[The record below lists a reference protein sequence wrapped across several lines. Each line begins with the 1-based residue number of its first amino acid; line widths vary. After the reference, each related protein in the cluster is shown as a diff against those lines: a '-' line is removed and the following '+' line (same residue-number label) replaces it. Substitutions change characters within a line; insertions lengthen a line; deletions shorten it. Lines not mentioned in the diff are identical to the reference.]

1 MTVYEAIEQA
11 EIALSTTAQVDD
23 GPDPR
28 WQALIA
34 LAAHIETA
42 PQQVWEFARR
52 WGGSEDED
60 LRDAVATLLLEHLL
74 EYHFESLFSAI
85 EVEVARS
92 ATFADCFSRTWPL
105 GQAESPGNRVRFE
118 LLKER
123 ASAV

>member
-1 MTVYEAIEQA
+1 MDSS
-11 EIALSTTAQVDD
+11 LSSTHGTWARPTSSR
-23 GPDPR
+23 GSPDPR
-28 WQALIA
+28 WQALIS
-34 LAAHIETA
+34 LAAHTQAA

-92 ATFADCFSRTWPL
+92 ATFADCFSRTLATRAQPKVSRISTL
-105 GQAESPGNRVRFE
+105 RFIDN
-118 LLKER
+118 
-123 ASAV
+123 